1 MELISS
7 KEWVKGKWL
16 TCECNKK
23 LLTEYFEVFNNLLN
37 NKKTIVLSYLTDS
50 GIVSKAA
57 YINLHDN
64 EDIWINS
71 DSTADLSLY
80 LTSPNEITAY
90 IFDEES
96 VIGAMLKGVA
106 EIEKRDEYILKSWK
120 DEFNDWYDNGIH
132 GGDFTVIHF
141 RICSIKVFYNS
152 REITISL
159 CQNNA

>member
-1 MELISS
+1 MRSIVS
-7 KEWVKGKWL
+7 KEWIKGKWT
-16 TCECNKK
+16 TCECDK
-23 LLTEYFEVFNNLLN
+23 ELLN
-37 NKKTIVLSYLTDS
+37 RYFDVFLRLINTKKIMILSYLSTE
-50 GIVSKAA
+50 GIVSKAV
-57 YINLHDN
+57 YVNLHETN
-64 EDIWINS
+64 EIWINS

-141 RICSIKVFYNS
+141 RICSIKVFYDS

-159 CQNNA
+159 GQNNA